1 MHGFIDDSCA
11 VLYNGNNI
19 LLQALSE
26 NNFEDGRWYT
36 ALAEVMQ
43 NVECARAV
51 VALLK
56 RKPSLL
62 SNFIAIEPL
71 LFAVDALKE
80 KVCSF
85 QPYLRTRSFPS

>member
-1 MHGFIDDSCA
+1 
-11 VLYNGNNI
+11 
-19 LLQALSE
+19 
-26 NNFEDGRWYT
+26 
-36 ALAEVMQ
+36 MQ

-80 KVCSF
+80 KSAPLKNDLHNFSVFLSKKANISDEVREILKDF
-85 QPYLRTRSFPS
+85 DEGWLIHNIF